1 MRSVESVVIDS
12 ATTLPKGDIPMRY
25 GFFLC
30 LLALAACST
39 MSPAESNRNEEL
51 YRVARTCENGS
62 LVVTG
67 IATDGTPT
75 TRTTSSGASERP
87 VFEKCYAEK
96 SAPIWKDYCSKQ
108 PGAPNCAAK

>member
-1 MRSVESVVIDS
+1 
-12 ATTLPKGDIPMRY
+12 MRY
-25 GFFLC
+25 VLC
-30 LLALAACST
+30 LCVLAVAACST
-39 MSPAESNRNEEL
+39 GNPVENSRNEDL

-67 IATDGTPT
+67 ISTDGTPT

-87 VFEKCYAEK
+87 AFEKCYAEK

-108 PGAPNCAAK
+108 PGAPNCAGK

>member
-1 MRSVESVVIDS
+1 V
-12 ATTLPKGDIPMRY
+12 RY
-25 GFFLC
+25 VLWLC

-39 MSPAESNRNEEL
+39 VSPAENTRNDEL

-67 IATDGTPT
+67 ITTDGTPT

-96 SAPIWKDYCSKQ
+96 SATIWKAYCSQQ
-108 PGAPNCAAK
+108 PGAPNCGGK